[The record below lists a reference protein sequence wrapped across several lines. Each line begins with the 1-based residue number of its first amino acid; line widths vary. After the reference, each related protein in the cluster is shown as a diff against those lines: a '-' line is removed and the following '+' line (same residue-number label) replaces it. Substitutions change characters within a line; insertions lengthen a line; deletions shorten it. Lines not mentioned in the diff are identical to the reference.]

1 MMHSNTL
8 VAAVAAAAAAAA
20 IKSRSLHMQAQL
32 RALQLVYHVKVTT
45 VLLLL
50 LLLLP
55 GPGPYMS
62 KPNEVYKPLEKA
74 LTPSLPSI
82 LTASGCW
89 FCIEQ
94 APSLLLLFNA
104 ALQPHASCVE
114 YKARESDRVF
124 YCGDWVGF
132 SRH

>member
-1 MMHSNTL
+1 MPCCCCCCHQVPAPAYASP
-8 VAAVAAAAAAAA
+8 
-20 IKSRSLHMQAQL
+20 
-32 RALQLVYHVKVTT
+32 VKGLATSAPCEGHTT
-45 VLLLL
+45 VLLR
-50 LLLLP
+50 LLLP

-89 FCIEQ
+89 VCIDQ
-94 APSLLLLFNA
+94 APFLLLLLNA

-114 YKARESDRVF
+114 YEARESSRVF
-124 YCGDWVGF
+124 YCGDWVPRAGRFQGVELGSF
-132 SRH
+132 SR